1 MTNNSAI
8 TNNIEQLVATALAED
23 LGLVGDLTSTLTVPE
38 AALGTAK
45 IVAREPG
52 VLSGGPAVVATL
64 AAVDPGLELD
74 WSTTDG
80 QRVVPGQEILRVTGR
95 ARSILTSERT
105 ALDFLGQLSGV
116 ATRTAHFVDLVA
128 GTGVRIV
135 DTRKTAPG
143 LRALQKQAVIDGG
156 GVNHRFGLHDAVLV
170 KDNHLGLG
178 GGLGSVLQRLA
189 AGAGHLVRVEVE
201 VDTLDQL
208 RELLHFDA
216 ARVAVGDLPVV
227 HAVLLD
233 NMTPAMVAEGVALV
247 RAHPAALVVEV
258 SGGITEETV
267 RSLAEAGP
275 DVISIGALTH
285 SVTCLDLGL
294 DLVY

>member
-105 ALDFLGQLSGV
+105 ALNFLGQLSE
-116 ATRTAHFVDLVA
+116 LP
-128 GTGVRIV
+128 
-135 DTRKTAPG
+135 PG
-143 LRALQKQAVIDGG
+143 QPISSTWLR
-156 GVNHRFGLHDAVLV
+156 
-170 KDNHLGLG
+170 
-178 GGLGSVLQRLA
+178 
-189 AGAGHLVRVEVE
+189 VRVCGSW
-201 VDTLDQL
+201 TLE
-208 RELLHFDA
+208 R
-216 ARVAVGDLPVV
+216 RRRG
-227 HAVLLD
+227 
-233 NMTPAMVAEGVALV
+233 
-247 RAHPAALVVEV
+247 
-258 SGGITEETV
+258 
-267 RSLAEAGP
+267 
-275 DVISIGALTH
+275 
-285 SVTCLDLGL
+285 
-294 DLVY
+294 

>member
-64 AAVDPGLELD
+64 AAVDPD
-74 WSTTDG
+74 WSWIGQLQDG

-105 ALDFLGQLSGV
+105 ALNFLGQLSGV